1 MLDTQSDII
10 NIMPD
15 VEDSTRRQSD
25 IETHEIELADADTF
39 LLNLRE
45 NKLEDCDDSSSLV
58 SLDDE
63 RLGLLFSRGDEQQQQ
78 PAGSTS
84 ICEEEM
90 EVADLS
96 PTPQLLEDDV
106 VYRLPYFSPRL
117 IVIGACALLAAFA
130 LALGC
135 FFLLVVHSSSKNA
148 TSNVIANTDSHCS
161 SLKREFG
168 FWSDYQC
175 DLWQYIE
182 KNESIDMTPYQAN
195 NIPLS
200 DRFWSNKT
208 QSPGSGKD
216 GRVIYHLHLHKN
228 MGSTFCKWFCATT
241 RCNPR
246 DNCNVPDT
254 WWYNKSEP
262 DLHYQWGAY
271 IGCKRNQE
279 RYVYEQIQKRGY
291 GYVASEGSLSDEPI
305 FGQDG
310 PYYHTIILREPMDWV
325 ISMWHYE
332 SKAVESISNDIS
344 LNEYLHNHLWGIPDF
359 YTRRIC
365 MRAQ

>member
-1 MLDTQSDII
+1 
-10 NIMPD
+10 MPD

-182 KNESIDMTPYQAN
+182 NS
-195 NIPLS
+195 PL
-200 DRFWSNKT
+200 
-208 QSPGSGKD
+208 
-216 GRVIYHLHLHKN
+216 I
-228 MGSTFCKWFCATT
+228 
-241 RCNPR
+241 
-246 DNCNVPDT
+246 
-254 WWYNKSEP
+254 
-262 DLHYQWGAY
+262 
-271 IGCKRNQE
+271 
-279 RYVYEQIQKRGY
+279 
-291 GYVASEGSLSDEPI
+291 
-305 FGQDG
+305 
-310 PYYHTIILREPMDWV
+310 
-325 ISMWHYE
+325 
-332 SKAVESISNDIS
+332 
-344 LNEYLHNHLWGIPDF
+344 
-359 YTRRIC
+359 
-365 MRAQ
+365 